1 MHHHKYRLIIP
12 FMAPALILY
21 AVFVL
26 YPYTQAIYL
35 SMTSWRGVSNKKPW
49 VGLNNYQ
56 SLWHDQRFMD
66 ALERNGRLLIALPLV
81 TIAISLTF
89 AALFTQGGRAIKG
102 AGFYRVVFFF
112 PQIISSVIVA
122 MLWSFV
128 YNPNTGLLNGTLG
141 AIGLGGLKRVWL
153 GDEKLILWSIAAVA
167 IWSAVGFYMV
177 IYMASMQSIPTS
189 FYEAATLDGASRFR
203 SFRDITIPL
212 IWETLRTTVIYMAIG
227 ALDLFAL
234 VQVMTGG
241 GSGSGQK
248 AEVASLYMYNLAFQK
263 SRWGMASAVGV
274 ILLILT
280 LLLSI
285 VIMRLTKRET
295 YEF

>member
-1 MHHHKYRLIIP
+1 MHYRKYRLIVP
-12 FMAPALILY
+12 FMLPALLLY

-26 YPYTQAIYL
+26 YPYGQAIYL
-35 SMTSWRGVSNKKPW
+35 SLTSWRGVSPKKPW
-49 VGLNNYQ
+49 VGFKNYNT
-56 SLWHDQRFMD
+56 LMHDQRFLD
-66 ALERNGRLLIALPLV
+66 ALTRNGKLLIVLPLV

-89 AALFTQGGRAIKG
+89 AALFTQGGRAIRG

-112 PQIISSVIVA
+112 PQIISAVIVA

-128 YNPNTGLLNGTLG
+128 YNPNSGLLNATLG
-141 AIGLGGLKRVWL
+141 AVGLDGLKQVWL

-177 IYMASMQSIPTS
+177 IYMASMQSIPSS
-189 FYEAATLDGASRFR
+189 FYEAATLDGASRWR
-203 SFRDITIPL
+203 SFRDITFPL
-212 IWETLRTTVIYMAIG
+212 IWETIRTTLIYLAIG
-227 ALDLFAL
+227 ALDMFAL

-248 AEVASLYMYNLAFQK
+248 AEVASLYMYNLAFTK
-263 SRWGMASAVGV
+263 SRWGQASAVGV
-274 ILLILT
+274 ILLLIT

-285 VIMRLTKRET
+285 VIMRFTRRET